1 MRNVAGR
8 SPDCFQFVTTRVH
21 YGAMSD
27 DLPSP
32 SRGSFSELHPVPTR
46 RLARLWIVAIA
57 LATSMLA
64 CRIPGKSI
72 VSKYH
77 NVDQFNF
84 DVAMGPKQ
92 YHIEGYLTRSA
103 ENGRRPALLVL
114 NGGDDNVDR
123 CVQMSQG
130 IATMGIQV
138 ACVNIPGYGG
148 SSGPSRFVGQ
158 PSVLASR
165 RALDMLAGRTDVDSK
180 RLAVWGLGH
189 GALAAGLL
197 MDYDSR
203 PRVLIFESGCYDPL
217 TLWPVAPL
225 RTKLSIL
232 REVWPSKR
240 ILKER
245 SVIAN
250 LPPKLECSV
259 LIMHGERD
267 NRVPLG
273 QAVKLADALRVR
285 GAKVSTCYFPRASH
299 NLGKRVEPELR
310 AFLRDNLLDTD
321 RAAAS

>member
-1 MRNVAGR
+1 MKL
-8 SPDCFQFVTTRVH
+8 T
-21 YGAMSD
+21 
-27 DLPSP
+27 
-32 SRGSFSELHPVPTR
+32 
-46 RLARLWIVAIA
+46 RLWIVAIA

-72 VSKYH
+72 ESNYN

-84 DVAMGPKQ
+84 DVAMGPKN

-103 ENGRRPALLVL
+103 DQGRLPGLLVL
-114 NGGDDNVDR
+114 NGGDGSVDR
-123 CVQMSQG
+123 CVKMSQG
-130 IATMGIQV
+130 IAAMGIQV
-138 ACVNIPGYGG
+138 ACVNIPGYGK
-148 SSGPSRFVGQ
+148 SSGPSRLVGQ
-158 PSVLASR
+158 PSVVASR
-165 RALDMLAGRTDVDSK
+165 RALDMLAARTDVDAT

-189 GALAAGLL
+189 GAVAAGLL

-203 PRVLIFESGCYDPL
+203 PRALILESGWYDPI
-217 TLWPVAPL
+217 TLWPDAPL

-250 LPPKLECSV
+250 LPPRLECSV

-267 NRVPLG
+267 NRAPVG

-285 GAKVSTCYFPRASH
+285 GAKVSTHYFPQASH
-299 NLGKRVEPELR
+299 DLGKSVEPELR
-310 AFLRDNLLDTD
+310 AFLRDNLLDSN